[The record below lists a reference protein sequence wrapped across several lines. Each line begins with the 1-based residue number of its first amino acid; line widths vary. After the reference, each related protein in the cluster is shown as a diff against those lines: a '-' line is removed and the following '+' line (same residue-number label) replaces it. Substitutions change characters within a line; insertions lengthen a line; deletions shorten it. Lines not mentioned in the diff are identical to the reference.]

1 MNKNLKYILFFILL
15 WITSIAHWKVDFW
28 MWRIS
33 SDLQWWWTDLVQT
46 WTNIVTYLIWLM
58 YLIAIVFW
66 IYWWF
71 VIITSGWADDK
82 VKKWKKIILF
92 VVVWLAV
99 TLLSSVIVNWTI
111 STMSSDRIIWDW
123 DITTTSNK

>member
-33 SDLQWWWTDLVQT
+33 SDLQWWWTNLVQT

-111 STMSSDRIIWDW
+111 STMSSDKIIWDW
-123 DITTTSNK
+123 DTTTTSK

>member
-111 STMSSDRIIWDW
+111 STMSSDKIIWDW
-123 DITTTSNK
+123 DTTTTSK

>member
-92 VVVWLAV
+92 VVIWLAV

>member
-123 DITTTSNK
+123 DTTTTSK

>member
-92 VVVWLAV
+92 VVIWLAV

-123 DITTTSNK
+123 DTTTTSK

>member
-33 SDLQWWWTDLVQT
+33 SDLQWWWTNLVQT

-123 DITTTSNK
+123 DTTTTSK

>member
-1 MNKNLKYILFFILL
+1 MNKKIKYILFFILL

-111 STMSSDRIIWDW
+111 STMSSDKIIWDW
-123 DITTTSNK
+123 DTTTTSK

>member
-1 MNKNLKYILFFILL
+1 MNKNLKYILSFILL

-46 WTNIVTYLIWLM
+46 WTNIATYLIWLM

-111 STMSSDRIIWDW
+111 STMSSDKIIWDW
-123 DITTTSNK
+123 DTTTTSK

>member
-92 VVVWLAV
+92 VVIWLAV

-123 DITTTSNK
+123 DITTTSK

>member
-71 VIITSGWADDK
+71 VIMTSGWADDK

-111 STMSSDRIIWDW
+111 STMSSDKIIWDW
-123 DITTTSNK
+123 DTTTTSK